1 MRRSTCAA
9 SGSLLVLSLLAAA
22 ACFVWSARP
31 PAVLWALF
39 TALSLLGLTAIYVI
53 SPLGLPDYLD
63 SNADRVVSAVVIGGA
78 ALAPLLAAGCSVRA
92 GRTQHPRVS

>member
-1 MRRSTCAA
+1 MRSF
-9 SGSLLVLSLLAAA
+9 GLLLVLSLLAAA

-78 ALAPLLAAGCSVRA
+78 ALAPLLAAELLGAR
-92 GRTQHPRVS
+92 RTDAAPEESS